1 MSCESLTTVHFA
13 EGTRSI
19 GYSAFQNTAI
29 AAPQFPDSLVKI
41 GDYAYSNYDGQTL
54 EGSAD
59 TIRIPAGVSEIGT
72 MAFGYVGNTA
82 FEVDPGNTNFSS
94 VDGLLLDR
102 DKNALYLCPAG
113 KKGTVAVPEGVTALM
128 YGAFGTASG
137 VTDVE
142 IPDSV
147 VYIES
152 GNFDPVDVDDG
163 NGGTGKVYPIT
174 IHCSKGS
181 YAEEYAVSK
190 SIPCEAK

>member
-1 MSCESLTTVHFA
+1 M
-13 EGTRSI
+13 
-19 GYSAFQNTAI
+19 
-29 AAPQFPDSLVKI
+29 KI
-41 GDYAYSNYDGQTL
+41 GDYVYRDYKGPIRK
-54 EGSAD
+54 GSAK
-59 TIRIPAGVSEIGT
+59 TIRIPARMNEIGM
-72 MAFGYVGNTA
+72 MAFDSIGNTA

-152 GNFDPVDVDDG
+152 GNCDPVDVDDG